1 MVPLDWSDPTRMNHY
16 QAHVTVRLDQPL
28 GERDESGP
36 PGSTGYFILI
46 GINAPDLATAARHA
60 QETAL
65 RPIQPD
71 GRVRV
76 FVGSV
81 VEAELRRVDRDE
93 WAPFAD
99 GESEVDFLQGE
110 GPKYSTRLVF
120 LTSEA

>member
-1 MVPLDWSDPTRMNHY
+1 MHHY
-16 QAHVTVRLDQPL
+16 QAHVTVRLDRPL
-28 GERDESGP
+28 GERDDSGP
-36 PGSTGYFILI
+36 PGSTGYLILI
-46 GINAPDLATAARHA
+46 GVNAPDLATAARHA

-71 GRVRV
+71 GQVRV

-81 VEAELRRVDRDE
+81 VEAELRRVDEAE
-93 WAPFAD
+93 WEPFAG
-99 GESEVDFLQGE
+99 GEAKADFLQGE